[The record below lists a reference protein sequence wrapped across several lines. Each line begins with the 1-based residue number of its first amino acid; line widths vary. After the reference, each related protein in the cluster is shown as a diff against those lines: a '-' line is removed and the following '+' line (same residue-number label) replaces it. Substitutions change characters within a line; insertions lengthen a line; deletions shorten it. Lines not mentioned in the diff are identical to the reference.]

1 MPHPLRLNKRR
12 FAEWTLAKGSMSA
25 TIRELKEV
33 AKQKMFRKIMVLS
46 ASAGAG
52 HITAANALEG
62 ALRESGIAQEVINL
76 DVLKKVS
83 PFMRSMYSKQYIN
96 LVNKA
101 PHLLGAIYDATDN
114 AKKFNRRR
122 MTFDVANALPMLRYL
137 TEEKPDVIVSTHFL
151 ASELAA
157 FATRRRRLNAYLATV
172 ITDFDAHAFWLSDPV
187 DHYFTAM
194 EDTARQLQHLGVNR
208 EKISVTGIPIS
219 VKFSNAPS
227 KTEARKQLGLRDD
240 LPVVLISTGGF
251 GVGPVIETVES
262 AMLCRTRF
270 QTVVLCGKNEQLRA
284 QLSRMQAISPSL
296 FRDFHAVGHT
306 DSMQIYMAAADLMIG
321 KSGGLTS
328 SECLASRLP
337 MLIVNAIP
345 GQEERNANHLL
356 EHGAALCGNIRT
368 LTYKLDKI
376 ISSPQHLKDMSD
388 AAAEM
393 GNADSARTIVN
404 RLQELASSER
414 RQSLSL

>member
-1 MPHPLRLNKRR
+1 
-12 FAEWTLAKGSMSA
+12 
-25 TIRELKEV
+25 
-33 AKQKMFRKIMVLS
+33 MFRKVMVLS

-52 HITAANALEG
+52 HVTAANALEG

-76 DVLKKVS
+76 DVLQKVS

-96 LVNKA
+96 LVNRA
-101 PHLLGAIYDATDN
+101 PHLLGAIYDATDHAN
-114 AKKFNRRR
+114 KFDRRR

-137 TEEKPDVIVSTHFL
+137 TNEKPDVIVSTHFL

-157 FATRRRRLNAYLATV
+157 FASRRRRLDAYLATV
-172 ITDFDAHAFWLSDPV
+172 ITDFDAHAFWLSNPV

-208 EKISVTGIPIS
+208 DKISITGIPIS
-219 VKFSNAPS
+219 VKFAGAPCKS
-227 KTEARKQLGLRDD
+227 QAREQLGLRDD
-240 LPVVLISTGGF
+240 LPVVLISAGGF
-251 GVGPVIETVES
+251 GVGPVVETVES
-262 AMLCRTRF
+262 AMLCRSRF
-270 QTVVLCGKNEQLRA
+270 QTVVLCGKNEKLRA
-284 QLSRMQAISPSL
+284 QLMRMQSISPSY

-306 DSMQIYMAAADLMIG
+306 DSMQIYMSAADLMIG

-328 SECLASRLP
+328 SECLASGLP
-337 MLIVNAIP
+337 MLIVNPIP

-356 EHGAALCGNIRT
+356 EHGAALSGNIRT

-376 ISSPQHLKDMSD
+376 LSCPHQLEEMS
-388 AAAEM
+388 AAAANM
-393 GNADSARTIVN
+393 GHANSARQIVS
-404 RLQELASSER
+404 RLQELAANGR